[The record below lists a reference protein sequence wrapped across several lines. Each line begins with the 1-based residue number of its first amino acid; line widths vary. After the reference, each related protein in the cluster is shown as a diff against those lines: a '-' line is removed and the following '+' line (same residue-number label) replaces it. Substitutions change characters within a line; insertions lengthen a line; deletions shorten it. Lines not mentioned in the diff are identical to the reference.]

1 MAAIPGGTQQ
11 IHNYN
16 YNVLNEDDDVNSKY
30 KIISLHR
37 FRKNDI
43 ANSEKN
49 NKKELYLLETKLPEN
64 KSVFFALTNVYG
76 IGQKTAFLI
85 CKKLGF
91 SMNLKIKDLTQEQIV
106 DILQIVES
114 LNLTLNNELKKL
126 RSLTLKKLIS
136 LKSYRGLRRV
146 RGLPVRGQRTHT
158 NAKSARKNRRF

>member
-1 MAAIPGGTQQ
+1 M
-11 IHNYN
+11 
-16 YNVLNEDDDVNSKY
+16 
-30 KIISLHR
+30 
-37 FRKNDI
+37 
-43 ANSEKN
+43 
-49 NKKELYLLETKLPEN
+49 LYLLETKLPEN

-136 LKSYRGLRRV
+136 IKSYRGLRRV